1 MPVETR
7 AAFHKRRAIENKEA
21 DIRATFYKEKR
32 IADNIFNEL
41 LSNAKL
47 SW

>member
-21 DIRATFYKEKR
+21 NFYKEKS
-32 IADNIFNEL
+32 IADKIFYDF
-41 LSNAKL
+41 LSNAQL